1 MVVAGADDAD
11 VNAGDE
17 ELVQAPFE
25 NAVVGADLEDRFQLR
40 VLGLEVRPPAA
51 DVRHHD
57 HLAAGLGHVFAHP
70 GLQVAGVHAF
80 GLAGVLGYL
89 FAPQLPVAASVD
101 GSFVVHEHDVAIAA
115 GAGRPRPL
123 PSEERGEPTRFVV
136 FLRRQTD
143 LFQVGVGEDEVITLV
158 GGEVDGR
165 QVASVG
171 EVFDRCADATV
182 EAVCACV
189 SPQQMISSA

>member
-1 MVVAGADDAD
+1 MVVAGADDAYA
-11 VNAGDE
+11 NAGDE

-25 NAVVGADLEDRFQLR
+25 DAVVGADLEDRFQLR

-80 GLAGVLGYL
+80 GLAGVPGYL

-101 GSFVVHEHDVAIAA
+101 GSLVVHE
-115 GAGRPRPL
+115 
-123 PSEERGEPTRFVV
+123 T
-136 FLRRQTD
+136 
-143 LFQVGVGEDEVITLV
+143 
-158 GGEVDGR
+158 
-165 QVASVG
+165 
-171 EVFDRCADATV
+171 
-182 EAVCACV
+182 
-189 SPQQMISSA
+189 